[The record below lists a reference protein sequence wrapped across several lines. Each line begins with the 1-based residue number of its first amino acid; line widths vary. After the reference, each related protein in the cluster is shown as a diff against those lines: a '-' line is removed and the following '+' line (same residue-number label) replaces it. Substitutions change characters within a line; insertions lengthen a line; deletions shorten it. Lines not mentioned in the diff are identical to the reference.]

1 MSEVRIAAEPRT
13 EFGKGGARRTRR
25 AGKVP
30 AVLYGHGTDPL
41 HLSLPARDFA
51 HAIKGG
57 GLNVLLTLDIA
68 GGSELALPKAIQ
80 RDPIKGS
87 IDHVDL
93 VLVRKGE
100 RVTVSVQINLVGEI
114 DRAAMLE
121 HSAETILV
129 EADATALPGHI
140 DVDVSGLDAGA
151 TIHAK
156 DVKLPAGT
164 TLAEDG
170 DKVIVHV
177 IATPSSA
184 QMEAEG
190 SGDLSVADV
199 EQAEEDAAAAEAA
212 EA

>member
-1 MSEVRIAAEPRT
+1 VSEVRIAAEPRT

-30 AVLYGHGTDPL
+30 AVLYGHGTEPV
-41 HLSLPARDFA
+41 HISLPSRDFA

-68 GGSELALPKAIQ
+68 GGSQLALPKAIQ
-80 RDPIKGS
+80 RDPIRGS

-100 RVTVSVQINLVGEI
+100 RVTVDVHVVLVGDI

-121 HSAETILV
+121 HSAETISV
-129 EADATALPGHI
+129 EADATELPNSI
-140 DVDVSGLDAGA
+140 EVNVDGLSAGA
-151 TIHAK
+151 TIHAR

-177 IATPSSA
+177 INTPSAA
-184 QMEAEG
+184 QMESEGAGTTAE
-190 SGDLSVADV
+190 VAAPVVDD
-199 EQAEEDAAAAEAA
+199 EAPAEA
-212 EA
+212 

>member
-1 MSEVRIAAEPRT
+1 VSEVRIAAEPRT

-30 AVLYGHGTDPL
+30 AVLYGHGTDPV
-41 HLSLPARDFA
+41 HISLPSRDFA

-68 GGSELALPKAIQ
+68 GGSQLALPKAIQ
-80 RDPIKGS
+80 RDPIRGS

-100 RVTVSVQINLVGEI
+100 RVTVDVHVVLVGDI

-121 HSAETILV
+121 HSAETISV
-129 EADATALPGHI
+129 EADATELPNSI
-140 DVDVSGLDAGA
+140 EVNVDGLSAGA
-151 TIHAK
+151 TIHAR

-177 IATPSSA
+177 INTPSAA
-184 QMEAEG
+184 QMESEG
-190 SGDLSVADV
+190 AGTTT
-199 EQAEEDAAAAEAA
+199 EAAAAPVVDDEAPA

>member
-30 AVLYGHGTDPL
+30 AVLYGHGTEPV
-41 HLSLPARDFA
+41 HISLPSRDFA

-68 GGSELALPKAIQ
+68 GDSQLALPKAIQ

-100 RVTVSVQINLVGEI
+100 RVTVDVHIVLVGDI

-121 HSAETILV
+121 HSAETISV
-129 EADATALPGHI
+129 EADATELPNSI
-140 DVDVSGLDAGA
+140 EVSVEGLSAGA
-151 TIHAK
+151 TIHAR

-164 TLAEDG
+164 TLVEDG

-177 IATPSSA
+177 INTPSAA
-184 QMEAEG
+184 QMESEGAGTATEAAPVVAE
-190 SGDLSVADV
+190 VN
-199 EQAEEDAAAAEAA
+199 EEVAAEA
-212 EA
+212 

>member
-30 AVLYGHGTDPL
+30 AVLYGHGTDPV
-41 HLSLPARDFA
+41 HISLPSRDFA

-68 GGSELALPKAIQ
+68 GGSQLALPKAIQ
-80 RDPIKGS
+80 RDPIRGS

-100 RVTVSVQINLVGEI
+100 RVTVDVHVVLVGDI

-121 HSAETILV
+121 HSAETISV
-129 EADATALPGHI
+129 EADATELPNSI
-140 DVDVSGLDAGA
+140 EVNVDGLTAGA
-151 TIHAK
+151 TIHAR

-177 IATPSSA
+177 INTPSAA
-184 QMEAEG
+184 QMESEG
-190 SGDLSVADV
+190 AGTTT
-199 EQAEEDAAAAEAA
+199 EAAAPVVDDEAPAEA
-212 EA
+212 